1 MIIKTSPDE
10 IQNYLS
16 DASNLKGNCDAVYF
30 PETESDVISIL
41 KEANEKK
48 IKVTISGNGTGLTGA
63 RVPQG
68 GIVISTEKMNHII
81 EINEKEKTAAVEPG
95 VILADFQKLVNEKKL
110 MYPPDPTER
119 NCFIGGTVATN
130 ASGEKTFKYGPTR
143 GYVLELNIVL
153 ANGDLLKLNRGEC
166 RADNYS
172 LRLKTEC
179 GSEYALQI
187 PEYTMPSTKNTSGY
201 FSQRNM
207 DAIDLFIGSEG
218 TIGVITKIKLKLVD
232 LPDKILSCVIFF
244 NQEKDALSFINK
256 ARDISYQTRREK
268 LMDSLDALA
277 LEFFDKNTLS
287 FLLKDYQN
295 IPSNADAAVWFEQE
309 VNLPNEEMLLEEWM
323 RLISEFNGDE
333 ESAWFAFSDSD
344 NKKIQEFR
352 HAISWKISE
361 YIAQNNLKKLGTDV
375 AVPDE
380 KFEELY
386 YFSKTEVEKE
396 NLPYVVYGHFGNSHM
411 HLNMLP
417 KEENEYEKGKKIYKN
432 ICMKAV
438 ELGGTISAEHGIGK
452 LKTEYLLLMYGEENV
467 SKMFEVKKVLDPNL
481 ILGSGNIFR
490 SVSQNLRG
498 FRIGK

>member
-10 IQNYLS
+10 IQSYLT
-16 DASNLKGNCDAVYF
+16 DASNLKGNCEAVYF

-48 IKVTISGNGTGLTGA
+48 IKVTVSGNGTGLTGA

-68 GIVISTEKMNHII
+68 GIVLSTEKMNHII
-81 EINEKEKTAAVEPG
+81 ELNENEKTATVEPG

-143 GYVLELNIVL
+143 SYVLELNIVL
-153 ANGDLLKLNRGEC
+153 ANGDLLKLKRGETL
-166 RADNYS
+166 ANNFE
-172 LRLKTEC
+172 LKLKTVN
-179 GSEYALQI
+179 GAEYIIHLPDYI
-187 PEYTMPSTKNTSGY
+187 MPSTKNTSGY
-201 FSQRNM
+201 FSQKNM
-207 DAIDLFIGSEG
+207 DAVDLFIGSEG
-218 TIGVITKIKLKLVD
+218 TLGVITKIKLKLVD
-232 LPDKILSCVIFF
+232 LPEKILSCVIFF

-256 ARDISYQTRREK
+256 ARDLSYLTRQEK
-268 LMDSLDALA
+268 LSDSLDALA
-277 LEFFDKNTLS
+277 LEFFDKNTLI
-287 FLLKDYQN
+287 FLMNDYRNVPKD
-295 IPSNADAAVWFEQE
+295 AEAAVWFEQE
-309 VNLPNEEMLLEEWM
+309 VNFQNEEMLLEEWM
-323 RLISEFNGDE
+323 KLISEFNGDE

-375 AVPDE
+375 AVPGD
-380 KFEELY
+380 KFEDF
-386 YFSKTEVEKE
+386 YFFCKKEVEKD

-417 KEENEYEKGKKIYKN
+417 REDEDYDKGKEIYKK
-432 ICMKAV
+432 ICIKAV

-452 LKTEYLLLMYGEENV
+452 LKTEYLVLMYGEENIR
-467 SKMFEVKKVLDPNL
+467 KMLEVKKVLDPNL
-481 ILGSGNIFR
+481 ILGSGNIFK
-490 SVSQNLRG
+490 SV
-498 FRIGK
+498 

>member
-16 DASNLKGNCDAVYF
+16 DASNLKGICDAVYF
-30 PETESDVISIL
+30 PETETDVISIL

-81 EINEKEKTAAVEPG
+81 EINEKEKTATVEPG

-143 GYVLELNIVL
+143 SYVLSLNVVL
-153 ANGDLLKLNRGEC
+153 ANGDLIELRRGEIF
-166 RADNYS
+166 ASDYI
-172 LRLKTEC
+172 LQLKSSN
-179 GSEYALQI
+179 GNIYYLQL
-187 PEYTMPSTKNTSGY
+187 PEYQMPSTKNTSGY
-201 FSQRNM
+201 FAKKNM
-207 DAIDLFIGSEG
+207 DAVDLFIGSEG
-218 TIGVITKIKLKLVD
+218 TLGVITKIHLQLVD
-232 LPDKILSCVIFF
+232 LPEKILSSVIFF
-244 NQEKDALSFINK
+244 TKEIDALNFIQR
-256 ARDISYQTRREK
+256 ARNISHDTRK
-268 LMDSLDALA
+268 TKPSDSLEALA
-277 LEFFDKNTLS
+277 LEFFDKHTLN
-287 FLLKDYQN
+287 FLLKDYPN
-295 IPSNADAAVWFEQE
+295 IPKDSEAAVWFEQE
-309 VNLPNEEMLLEEWM
+309 VNSQTEEKLLEEWM
-323 RLISEFNGDE
+323 KLISEFNGDE

-375 AVPDE
+375 AVPDN
-380 KFEELY
+380 KFEDF
-386 YFSKTEVEKE
+386 YFFCKNEVEKE

-417 KEENEYEKGKKIYKN
+417 KEVKEYEKGKEIYKK
-432 ICMKAV
+432 ICEKAV

-452 LKTEYLLLMYGEENV
+452 LKTDYLVLMYGEENIK
-467 SKMFEVKKVLDPNL
+467 KMFGVKKALDPNL
-481 ILGSGNIFR
+481 ILGSGNIFK
-490 SVSQNLRG
+490 LAD
-498 FRIGK
+498 

>member
-16 DASNLKGNCDAVYF
+16 DASNLKGNCEAVYF
-30 PETESDVISIL
+30 PETEADVSSIL
-41 KEANEKK
+41 KEVNEKK

-81 EINEKEKTAAVEPG
+81 EINEKDKTATVEPG

-130 ASGEKTFKYGPTR
+130 ASGEKTFKYGATR
-143 GYVLELNIVL
+143 DYVLELNILL
-153 ANGDLLKLNRGEC
+153 ADGDLLKLKRGELFS
-166 RADNYS
+166 DDYS
-172 LRLKTEC
+172 LKLKTE
-179 GSEYALQI
+179 SDHEYTLQL

-218 TIGVITKIKLKLVD
+218 TLGVITRIKLKLVN
-232 LPDKILSCVIFF
+232 LPEKILSCVIFF

-256 ARDISYQTRREK
+256 ARDMSYRTRREK
-268 LMDSLDALA
+268 LKDSLDALA
-277 LEFFDKNTLS
+277 LEFFDKNTLN
-287 FLLKDYQN
+287 FLMKDYPN
-295 IPSNADAAVWFEQE
+295 IPKDTQAAVWFEQE
-309 VNLPNEEMLLEEWM
+309 VNLQNEEMLLEAWM
-323 RLISEFNGDE
+323 KLISEFNADE

-361 YIAQNNLKKLGTDV
+361 YISQNNLKKLGTDV

-386 YFSKTEVEKE
+386 YYGKNEVEKE
-396 NLPYVVYGHFGNSHM
+396 NLPYVVYGHFGNSHI

-417 KEENEYEKGKKIYKN
+417 KSEDLYAKGKEIYKK

-452 LKTEYLLLMYGEENV
+452 LKTEYLVLMYGEENIR
-467 SKMFEVKKVLDPNL
+467 KMADVKKNLDPNM
-481 ILGSGNIFR
+481 ILGSGNIFK
-490 SVSQNLRG
+490 LAD
-498 FRIGK
+498 

>member
-16 DASNLKGNCDAVYF
+16 DASNFKGHCEAVYF

-48 IKVTISGNGTGLTGA
+48 IKVTVSGNGTGLTGA

-68 GIVISTEKMNHII
+68 GIVLSTEKMNHII
-81 EINEKEKTAAVEPG
+81 ELNENEKTATVEPG
-95 VILADFQKLVNEKKL
+95 IILADFQKLVNEKKL

-119 NCFIGGTVATN
+119 NCFVGGTVATN

-143 GYVLELNIVL
+143 NYVLELNIIL
-153 ANGDLLKLNRGEC
+153 ANGDLLKLKRGET
-166 RADNYS
+166 RANNFE
-172 LRLKTEC
+172 LKLKTVN
-179 GSEYALQI
+179 GAEYIINLPDYI
-187 PEYTMPSTKNTSGY
+187 MPSTKNTSGY
-201 FSQRNM
+201 FSQKNM
-207 DAIDLFIGSEG
+207 DAVDLFIGSEG
-218 TIGVITKIKLKLVD
+218 TLGVITKIKLKLVD
-232 LPDKILSCVIFF
+232 LPEKILSCVIFF

-256 ARDISYQTRREK
+256 ARDLSYQTRQEK
-268 LMDSLDALA
+268 LRDSLDALA
-277 LEFFDKNTLS
+277 LEFFDKNTLE
-287 FLLKDYQN
+287 FLMNDYPN
-295 IPSNADAAVWFEQE
+295 IPKDAEAAVWFEQE
-309 VNLPNEEMLLEEWM
+309 VNLQNEEMLLEEWM
-323 RLISEFNGDE
+323 KLISEFNGDE

-375 AVPDE
+375 AVPND
-380 KFEELY
+380 KFENFY
-386 YFSKTEVEKE
+386 SFCKHEVEQE

-417 KEENEYEKGKKIYKN
+417 REDEDYDKGKKIYKK

-452 LKTEYLLLMYGEENV
+452 LKTDYLLLMYGAENIR
-467 SKMFEVKKVLDPNL
+467 KMLEVKKVLDPNL
-481 ILGSGNIFR
+481 ILASGNIFKPDML
-490 SVSQNLRG
+490 V
-498 FRIGK
+498 

>member
-16 DASNLKGNCDAVYF
+16 DASNLKGSCDAVYF
-30 PETESDVISIL
+30 PENENDVVEIL

-68 GIVISTEKMNHII
+68 GIVISTEKMNRIV
-81 EINEKEKTAAVEPG
+81 EINENEKTAIVGPG
-95 VILADFQKLVNEKKL
+95 VILADFQKFVNERKL

-143 GYVLELNIVL
+143 NYVLELNIVL
-153 ANGDLLKLNRGEC
+153 ANGDLLKLKRGDLF
-166 RADNYS
+166 ANKFT
-172 LRLKTEC
+172 LRLKTES
-179 GSEYALQI
+179 GHVHTLAL
-187 PEYTMPSTKNTSGY
+187 PEYKMPPTKNTSGY
-201 FSQRNM
+201 FSKENM

-218 TIGVITKIKLKLVD
+218 TLGVITKAILKLVD
-232 LPDKILSCVIFF
+232 KPEKILSCVVFF
-244 NQEKDALSFINK
+244 NQEKDALSFISK
-256 ARDISYQTRREK
+256 AREISYQTRRENLK
-268 LMDSLDALA
+268 NKLDALA
-277 LEFFDKNTLS
+277 LEFFDKNSLN
-287 FLLKDYQN
+287 FLLDDYSN
-295 IPSNADAAVWFEQE
+295 IPKNAEAAVWFEQE
-309 VNLPNEEMLLEEWM
+309 VNLQNEEVLLDEWM
-323 RLISEFNGDE
+323 KLISEFNGNE

-361 YIAQNNLKKLGTDV
+361 YISLNNLKKLGTDV

-380 KFEELY
+380 NFEELY
-386 YFSKTEVEKE
+386 YFSKKEVEQEK
-396 NLPYVVYGHFGNSHM
+396 LPYVVYGHFGNSHM

-417 KEENEYEKGKKIYKN
+417 RGDKDYACPPNSMSAWEKGKEIYKK

-452 LKTEYLLLMYGEENV
+452 LKTEYLILMYGEENIR
-467 SKMFEVKKVLDPNL
+467 KMAEVKRVLDSNL
-481 ILGSGNIFR
+481 ILGVGNIFK
-490 SVSQNLRG
+490 LAD
-498 FRIGK
+498 

>member
-16 DASNLKGNCDAVYF
+16 DASNFKGHCEAVYF

-48 IKVTISGNGTGLTGA
+48 IKVTVSGNGTGLTGA

-68 GIVISTEKMNHII
+68 GIVLSTEKMNHII
-81 EINEKEKTAAVEPG
+81 ELNENEKTATVEPG

-143 GYVLELNIVL
+143 SYVLELNIVL
-153 ANGDLLKLNRGEC
+153 ANGDLLKLKRGETL
-166 RADNYS
+166 ANNFE
-172 LRLKTEC
+172 LKLKTVN
-179 GSEYALQI
+179 GAEYIIHLPDYI
-187 PEYTMPSTKNTSGY
+187 MPSTKNTSGY
-201 FSQRNM
+201 FSQKNM
-207 DAIDLFIGSEG
+207 DAVDLFIGSEG
-218 TIGVITKIKLKLVD
+218 TLGVITKIKLKLVD
-232 LPDKILSCVIFF
+232 LPEKILSCVIFF
-244 NQEKDALSFINK
+244 NQEKDALSFISK
-256 ARDISYQTRREK
+256 ARDLSYQNRQEI
-268 LMDSLDALA
+268 LSDSLDALA
-277 LEFFDKNTLS
+277 LEFFDKNTLI
-287 FLLKDYQN
+287 FLMNDYPN
-295 IPSNADAAVWFEQE
+295 IPKDAEAAVWFEQE
-309 VNLPNEEMLLEEWM
+309 VNLQNEEMLLEEWM
-323 RLISEFNGDE
+323 KLISEFNGDE

-375 AVPDE
+375 AVPGD
-380 KFEELY
+380 KFENF
-386 YFSKTEVEKE
+386 YFFCKHEVEKD

-417 KEENEYEKGKKIYKN
+417 KSEEGYLKGKEIYKK

-438 ELGGTISAEHGIGK
+438 EPGGTISAEHGIGK
-452 LKTEYLLLMYGEENV
+452 LKTEYLVLMYGEENIR
-467 SKMFEVKKVLDPNL
+467 KMAEVKRVLDPNML
-481 ILGSGNIFR
+481 LGSGNIFK
-490 SVSQNLRG
+490 SV
-498 FRIGK
+498 

>member
-1 MIIKTSPDE
+1 MIIKTLPDE

-30 PETESDVISIL
+30 PETETDVISIL

-48 IKVTISGNGTGLTGA
+48 INVTISGNGTGLTGA

-81 EINEKEKTAAVEPG
+81 EINEKEKTATVEPG

-143 GYVLELNIVL
+143 SYVLSLNVVL
-153 ANGDLLKLNRGEC
+153 ANGDLIELRRGENF
-166 RADNYS
+166 ASDYK
-172 LRLKTEC
+172 LQLKSSN
-179 GSEYALQI
+179 GNIYNLQL
-187 PEYTMPSTKNTSGY
+187 PEYQMPSTKNTSGY
-201 FSQRNM
+201 FAKKNM
-207 DAIDLFIGSEG
+207 DAVDLFIGSEG
-218 TIGVITKIKLKLVD
+218 TLGVITKIQLQLVD
-232 LPDKILSCVIFF
+232 LPEKILSSVIFF
-244 NQEKDALSFINK
+244 TKENDALNFIQR
-256 ARDISYQTRREK
+256 ARNISYDTRKTK
-268 LMDSLDALA
+268 LSDSLDALA
-277 LEFFDKNTLS
+277 LEFFDKHTLN
-287 FLLKDYQN
+287 FLLKDYPN
-295 IPSNADAAVWFEQE
+295 IPKASEAAVWFEQE
-309 VNLPNEEMLLEEWM
+309 VNSQTEEKLLEEWM
-323 RLISEFNGDE
+323 KLISEFNGDE
-333 ESAWFAFSDSD
+333 ESAWFAFSESD

-375 AVPDE
+375 AVPDN
-380 KFEELY
+380 KFEDF
-386 YFSKTEVEKE
+386 YFYCKNEVEKE

-417 KEENEYEKGKKIYKN
+417 KSEEGYLKGKEIYKK
-432 ICMKAV
+432 ICEKAV

-452 LKTEYLLLMYGEENV
+452 LKTEYLLVMYGEENIK
-467 SKMFEVKKVLDPNL
+467 KMFEVKRALDSNL
-481 ILGSGNIFR
+481 ILGAGNIFK
-490 SVSQNLRG
+490 SV
-498 FRIGK
+498 